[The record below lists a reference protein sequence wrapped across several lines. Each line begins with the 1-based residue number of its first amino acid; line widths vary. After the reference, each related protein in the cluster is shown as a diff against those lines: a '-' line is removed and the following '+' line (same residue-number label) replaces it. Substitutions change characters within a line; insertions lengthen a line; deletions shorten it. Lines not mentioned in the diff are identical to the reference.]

1 MTSHEQSTAEK
12 PSATTTRPSQQIRNP
27 FPTPHNPDPDAS
39 FHQQPETWHF
49 NGHRKASTPATEV
62 GEIPTH
68 TSVDDQKMYEQI
80 MRETK
85 DMSTEQVKEYLSKRP
100 YIDGQKIMRGRKGDG
115 YLALTGAFSGTM

>member
-1 MTSHEQSTAEK
+1 MSSHEQSTTEQ
-12 PSATTTRPSQQIRNP
+12 PSQQFRNP

-62 GEIPTH
+62 GEIPRH
-68 TSVDDQKMYEQI
+68 TSVDDQKMYEEI
-80 MRETK
+80 LRETK

-100 YIDGQKIMRGRKGDG
+100 YIDGDRIMKGRKGDG
-115 YLALTGAFSGTM
+115 YLALTGAMAGTM